1 MRLVFLLVVTTLFSC
16 RVLAQTERLLQNLEK
31 LRTGFIISA
40 ISDIEIEANRG
51 DVWSQLVLG
60 VCYENG
66 YGVTLNNNTAFK
78 LYRKTAESGLAI
90 GQYCVARCYREGIG
104 ISRNLDKAEYWAE
117 KASDKFNTELLTL
130 INTYYQEG
138 LQNPHNYSLNPDA
151 NINSLSANNFIGNN
165 VNSNNTFN
173 IIITSNYR
181 ITQALKLF

>member
-78 LYRKTAESGLAI
+78 LYAKS
-90 GQYCVARCYREGIG
+90 
-104 ISRNLDKAEYWAE
+104 
-117 KASDKFNTELLTL
+117 
-130 INTYYQEG
+130 
-138 LQNPHNYSLNPDA
+138 
-151 NINSLSANNFIGNN
+151 
-165 VNSNNTFN
+165 
-173 IIITSNYR
+173 
-181 ITQALKLF
+181 